1 METEFTP
8 YASLAG
14 GMLIGL
20 SAVGLMAANGRI
32 AGISGLT
39 ARLLSRGK
47 NAGGPLST
55 SLFFVLGL
63 LLAAPAYLLVTGSW
77 PAQTVSQNLPLL
89 GVAGLLV
96 GFGAVF
102 GNGCTSG
109 HGVCGI
115 SRGSK
120 RSMVATITFMV
131 TAAISVYLLRHVFG
145 G

>member
-14 GMLIGL
+14 GVLIGL

-39 ARLLSRGK
+39 ARLLSRSK

-63 LLAAPAYLLVTGSW
+63 LVAAPAYLLVTGSW